1 MHTIAYPKAIVPR
14 YTHGDEEAAFVDVEL
29 NDKSQ
34 QQQGLNIATDDLR
47 KFIGYGGDYSGRPMR
62 LSRLDTCT
70 SGGGGSSCLKQ
81 QDVYE
86 DDDDDEEDGYD
97 DAVILNVPEGPT
109 IWEATKEGDVSLVVR
124 ALEMAGDNANTLVNT
139 RDPDTQSTLLYL
151 AVTHNKDPVPLL
163 KALLAY
169 GADPTLPNVY
179 SVQAIHA
186 LAVHC
191 CHRSI
196 LEALQLLLDNEADVN
211 ARDGDDWT
219 PLHYVARF
227 VRDEPTLLPALRLL
241 VQRGAHVNATDASQ
255 KSPLFA
261 LVANGD
267 HAASLDWLV
276 HRAGANIGLQ
286 AQFLDPRARST
297 FLGTAVLQAAKY
309 ARVRCLQVLARAHMT
324 HLKESV
330 SRTECEQAV
339 QWILDNK
346 RCHEA
351 TRDEMIQAVFSIRRR
366 LEEDPDSAVAIERRR
381 TSVYVPS
388 KRQSLLSSLR
398 RSSTMT
404 GSSSSNINNSSSRGI
419 SNLSYS
425 SNYDQQQQ
433 QQQQQQQY
441 VQRTPSL
448 LRRMSHIL
456 SRQRTTTLDSIA

>member
-1 MHTIAYPKAIVPR
+1 
-14 YTHGDEEAAFVDVEL
+14 
-29 NDKSQ
+29 
-34 QQQGLNIATDDLR
+34 
-47 KFIGYGGDYSGRPMR
+47 MR
-62 LSRLDTCT
+62 LSRLNTCT
-70 SGGGGSSCLKQ
+70 SSSSNSRNKYQ
-81 QDVYE
+81 GVYI
-86 DDDDDEEDGYD
+86 DDDDDDGDDYD

-109 IWEATKEGDVSLVVR
+109 IWEATKEGDVSLVLR

-163 KALLAY
+163 KVLLTY
-169 GADPTLPNVY
+169 DADPTLPNVY

-191 CHRSI
+191 SHNAI

-227 VRDEPTLLPALRLL
+227 VRDESTLLPALRLL
-241 VQRGAHVNATDASQ
+241 VDRGAQVNATDASQ
-255 KSPLFA
+255 KPPLFA
-261 LVANGD
+261 LIANGD
-267 HAASLDWLV
+267 HAASLDWLI

-286 AQFLDPRARST
+286 AQFLDPQARST
-297 FLGTAVLQAAKY
+297 FLGTALLQAAKY
-309 ARVRCLQVLARAHMT
+309 ARVGCLQVLARAHVM

-330 SRTECEQAV
+330 SRNECEQAV

-346 RCHEA
+346 RCDEA

-366 LEEDPDSAVAIERRR
+366 LEEDPNSAVAIERRR
-381 TSVYVPS
+381 TSVYLPS

-398 RSSTMT
+398 RSSSTMT
-404 GSSSSNINNSSSRGI
+404 SNRGI
-419 SNLSYS
+419 SSNSY
-425 SNYDQQQQ
+425 QQQQ
-433 QQQQQQQY
+433 QSS

-456 SRQRTTTLDSIA
+456 SRQRTTLDSIA

>member
-47 KFIGYGGDYSGRPMR
+47 KFIGYGGDYGGRPMR
-62 LSRLDTCT
+62 LSRLDTST
-70 SGGGGSSCLKQ
+70 SSSSYHKQ
-81 QDVYE
+81 QGVYE
-86 DDDDDEEDGYD
+86 DDDDDDDDDGYD

-163 KALLAY
+163 KVLLAY
-169 GADPTLPNVY
+169 GADATLPNVY

-191 CHRSI
+191 SHRSI

-227 VRDEPTLLPALRLL
+227 VRDESTLLPALRLL

-267 HAASLDWLV
+267 HAASLDWLI

-309 ARVRCLQVLARAHMT
+309 ARVGCLQVLARAHMT

-346 RCHEA
+346 RCNEA

-366 LEEDPDSAVAIERRR
+366 LEEDPNSAVAIERRR

-404 GSSSSNINNSSSRGI
+404 GSSSNNNSSRGI
-419 SNLSYS
+419 SNISYS
-425 SNYDQQQQ
+425 SSNHD